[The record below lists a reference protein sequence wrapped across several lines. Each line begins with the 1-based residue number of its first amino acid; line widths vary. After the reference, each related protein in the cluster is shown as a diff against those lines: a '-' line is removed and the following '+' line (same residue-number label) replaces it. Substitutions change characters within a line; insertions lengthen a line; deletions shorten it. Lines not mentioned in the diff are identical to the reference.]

1 MRVDGANPIRSAVG
15 RRDGKSKTGA
25 AGSFGDV
32 LGGETVSEPVAAA
45 PLYGVG
51 ALFALQEVPDAT
63 TGRRKAAVARG
74 DMLLDRLADI
84 QLGLLNGAIDG
95 RGLAQLAAAV
105 RGARAATNDPE
116 LQGVLDAIEL
126 RAAVELAKLTVAG

>member
-1 MRVDGANPIRSAVG
+1 MRVDGANPIRSAIG

-25 AGSFGDV
+25 SGSFGEV
-32 LGGETVSEPVAAA
+32 LGGETVAEPIAAA

-74 DMLLDRLADI
+74 DMLLDRLGEI
-84 QLGLLNGAIDG
+84 QIGLLEGTIDR
-95 RGLAQLAAAV
+95 RGLTQLAAAV

-116 LQGVLDAIEL
+116 LQGVLDEIEL

>member
-1 MRVDGANPIRSAVG
+1 MRVDGTNPIRSAVG

-32 LGGETVSEPVAAA
+32 LGGEAVAEPVAAA
-45 PLYGVG
+45 PLAGVG

-74 DMLLDRLADI
+74 DMLLDRLGDI
-84 QLGLLNGAIDG
+84 QLGLLEGTIDR
-95 RGLAQLAAAV
+95 RGLGELAAAV
-105 RGARAATNDPE
+105 RSARGATDDPA
-116 LQGVLDAIEL
+116 LQAVLDEIEL